1 MRTSWRFTPEG
12 GCVGSG
18 TTCRLRTS
26 AERERKM
33 RAGRGYGYRIGALA
47 AMHAQLGFGGFG
59 RDRLLCWAAEASLV
73 GSGIRR

>member
-1 MRTSWRFTPEG
+1 MCADVMEVHTGEWVRTPWSFTLEG

-33 RAGRGYGYRIGALA
+33 RAG
-47 AMHAQLGFGGFG
+47 
-59 RDRLLCWAAEASLV
+59 
-73 GSGIRR
+73 